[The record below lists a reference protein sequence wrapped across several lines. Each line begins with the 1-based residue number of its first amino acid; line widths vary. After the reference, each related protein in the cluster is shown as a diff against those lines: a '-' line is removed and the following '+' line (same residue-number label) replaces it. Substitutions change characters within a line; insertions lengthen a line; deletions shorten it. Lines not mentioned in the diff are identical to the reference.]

1 MQINNPPIGIII
13 LSDNIVRISNIEWP
27 KNLILLKI
35 PKESEAAVP
44 SNIKP
49 IPGIIHAFF
58 LDHFILSIKYDAI
71 TSINEIADVTA
82 AKNTSRKK

>member
-1 MQINNPPIGIII
+1 M
-13 LSDNIVRISNIEWP
+13 
-27 KNLILLKI
+27 LKI

-44 SNIKP
+44 SNINP

-82 AKNTSRKK
+82 AKNTSRKKNNSKIFTVLHMVKNVRKSIEKQS